1 MPSWA
6 GQIHFGPPKHF
17 LTRAAHSL
25 RSLAPTTW
33 AHLSAAYTP
42 RARLRLWQSGPS
54 VSRGIP
60 SRAGLA
66 CSPLT
71 LTLGAHWAVSR
82 PALACPPSLWSAG
95 PARQARL
102 QQLCRSRRADSAKLS
117 VDSRPPCNGR
127 GPFLGYKAEAP
138 RPLPILTGIRNLS
151 PATPSRF
158 PRAKFAAVTK
168 TRGRRR
174 RVPGDWPWSVSKSI
188 RRVSSRSRAKSATG
202 RGAIP
207 RRTSTRRRGSAIV
220 VAGPSAR
227 RDCR

>member
-1 MPSWA
+1 MKKRKQKIKRIKRKQP
-6 GQIHFGPPKHF
+6 HGPPYLISAH
-17 LTRAAHSL
+17 LNSYRAQPTPPRRRHAGPTCHPPA
-25 RSLAPTTW
+25 LAPPCLLADMW
-33 AHLSAAYTP
+33 
-42 RARLRLWQSGPS
+42 GPC
-54 VSRGIP
+54 P
-60 SRAGLA
+60 
-66 CSPLT
+66 
-71 LTLGAHWAVSR
+71 VSR

-95 PARQARL
+95 PARRVHL
-102 QQLCRSRRADSAKLS
+102 QQLRRSRRADSAWLTM
-117 VDSRPPCNGR
+117 DSRPPCNGR
-127 GPFLGYKAEAP
+127 GSFLGYKAEAP